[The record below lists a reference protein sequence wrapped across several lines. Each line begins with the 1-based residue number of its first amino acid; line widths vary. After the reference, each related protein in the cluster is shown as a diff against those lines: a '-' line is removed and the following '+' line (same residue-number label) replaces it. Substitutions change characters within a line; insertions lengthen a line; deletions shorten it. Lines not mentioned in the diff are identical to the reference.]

1 MLSIL
6 GILSNSKRALILIS
20 IIALLT
26 IVDSEFINIFYGTN
40 LGSPS
45 NLHMLLFVLLAI
57 VASAINIIL
66 LLFVR
71 GNEKAA
77 TSRSLLFRVAYICT
91 STVQYSVSFIL
102 FTIIVE
108 MLVFHEYN
116 KVFPILVVYISH
128 FAAAALLALLSFKFI
143 QWFQFTKTISF
154 LVYAIIFIVIIFLIL
169 VTIPLL
175 TEQYTNQT
183 ELIYP
188 RDYTILIAN
197 VLVPSSNTAFFFG
210 LANYV
215 LPIMIS
221 ASWILTVSLLRSY
234 QIRIGKMVFWP
245 IVTIPL
251 LYQVFS
257 YIIRDANLVSDP
269 ALVQVVY
276 SQQFQILLSIS
287 FQVSGLFFAIAFL
300 AISRKIK
307 RISMKNYL
315 IMSSIGIIS
324 LFSSMQ
330 PGLPFYAAY
339 PPFGLVTLLFFGLS
353 SYLLFVGMLG
363 SASSIA
369 RDSELRREI
378 YKGLE
383 GQSDVFSK
391 MGVAEMQRELQKKV
405 LFISDK
411 TKLWEEM
418 GESTEPSEEEVKAMI
433 AEVLNEI
440 HSKRSDVKSGK

>member
-1 MLSIL
+1 
-6 GILSNSKRALILIS
+6 
-20 IIALLT
+20 
-26 IVDSEFINIFYGTN
+26 
-40 LGSPS
+40 
-45 NLHMLLFVLLAI
+45 
-57 VASAINIIL
+57 
-66 LLFVR
+66 
-71 GNEKAA
+71 
-77 TSRSLLFRVAYICT
+77 
-91 STVQYSVSFIL
+91 
-102 FTIIVE
+102 

-188 RDYTILIAN
+188 RDYTVLIAN

-287 FQVSGLFFAIAFL
+287 IVFL
-300 AISRKIK
+300 AVDRPY
-307 RISMKNYL
+307 YL
-315 IMSSIGIIS
+315 C
-324 LFSSMQ
+324 
-330 PGLPFYAAY
+330 PFCQTNT
-339 PPFGLVTLLFFGLS
+339 PPFWDTLLLA
-353 SYLLFVGMLG
+353 V
-363 SASSIA
+363 
-369 RDSELRREI
+369 LR
-378 YKGLE
+378 
-383 GQSDVFSK
+383 SF
-391 MGVAEMQRELQKKV
+391 
-405 LFISDK
+405 
-411 TKLWEEM
+411 
-418 GESTEPSEEEVKAMI
+418 
-433 AEVLNEI
+433 
-440 HSKRSDVKSGK
+440 